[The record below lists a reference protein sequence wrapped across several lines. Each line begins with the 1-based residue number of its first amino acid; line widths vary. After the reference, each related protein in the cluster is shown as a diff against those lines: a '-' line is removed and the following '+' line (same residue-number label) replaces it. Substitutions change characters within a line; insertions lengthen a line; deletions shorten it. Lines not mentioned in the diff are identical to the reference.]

1 MTTQEKYEKYNETV
15 APSDELIEKTR
26 EAMLAAASEAPVKKR
41 KRNGGR
47 VFGRVMSYVG
57 VAAASVFITVA
68 ALRMPQLS
76 GFFAAKSSADFQEV
90 SADTAMMAEAPESA
104 APMNG
109 ADDAAAEETGE

>member
-41 KRNGGR
+41 RRNGGR

-57 VAAASVFITVA
+57 VAAASVLITVA

-76 GFFAAKSSADFQEV
+76 GFFAAKSSADFQAA

-104 APMNG
+104 APDG
-109 ADDAAAEETGE
+109 RTSP

>member
-57 VAAASVFITVA
+57 VAAVPGSSFFREPVNHLIRLHFARSEDTLNE
-68 ALRMPQLS
+68 ALERLS
-76 GFFAAKSSADFQEV
+76 RLPKLL
-90 SADTAMMAEAPESA
+90 
-104 APMNG
+104 
-109 ADDAAAEETGE
+109 